1 MGEIDS
7 HCQRMAR
14 FFSVPKLYPGPYPY
28 ALTRCVKAEGKQAR
42 PALIDIEY
50 HCQSKRKAGTP
61 RLSVSSVPV

>member
-1 MGEIDS
+1 M
-7 HCQRMAR
+7 
-14 FFSVPKLYPGPYPY
+14 PKLYPGPYPY

-50 HCQSKRKAGTP
+50 HCQSKREGTTP